1 MQINLKEKEGGV
13 GMSEKHKIK
22 IIQNKVGTPKKIFI
36 DEKEI
41 MGVDRIDIRYSHD
54 FNNENSFP
62 QIEFS
67 LIVFDKLEII
77 TQDV

>member
-1 MQINLKEKEGGV
+1 
-13 GMSEKHKIK
+13 MSKKHKIK
-22 IIQNKVGTPKKIFI
+22 IIQNKLGIPEKIFI

-41 MGVDRIDIRYSHD
+41 MGVDRIDIKYSHD
-54 FNNENSFP
+54 FNSENPFP

-67 LIVFDKLEII
+67 LICFDKLEII

>member
-1 MQINLKEKEGGV
+1 MRKGRRCE
-13 GMSEKHKIK
+13 MSEKHKIK
-22 IIQNKVGTPKKIFI
+22 IIQNKLGIPEKLFI
-36 DEKEI
+36 DGKEI
-41 MGVDRIDIRYSHD
+41 IGVDRINIKYSHD
-54 FNNENSFP
+54 FNNENSVP

>member
-1 MQINLKEKEGGV
+1 
-13 GMSEKHKIK
+13 MSEKHKIK
-22 IIQNKVGTPKKIFI
+22 IIQNRVGTPKKIFI

-54 FNNENSFP
+54 FNSENSLP

-67 LIVFDKLEII
+67 LVAFEKLEII
-77 TQDV
+77 TRDV

>member
-1 MQINLKEKEGGV
+1 
-13 GMSEKHKIK
+13 MSKKHKIK
-22 IIQNKVGTPKKIFI
+22 IIQNKLGIPEKIFI

-41 MGVDRIDIRYSHD
+41 VGVDRIDIKYSHD
-54 FNNENSFP
+54 FNSENPFP

-67 LIVFDKLEII
+67 LICFDKLEII